1 VLITQRFHSSLL
13 PPAAH
18 HLLGLTTLVSL
29 LVSLRTA
36 SAFEAA
42 KHVRRPV
49 SIAVVDAELWV
60 ANRDTGSISTL
71 ALSDGQLTGEAYVAA
86 SLADLE
92 LFSDQ
97 SLAVAIDPRRHEV
110 VLLRNHNGKPE
121 KIDHES
127 VPHTPVSICRTN
139 QREFVVAS
147 QWARQLTHWS
157 ITQDGNLQRAAT
169 ITLPFAPRL
178 QCADAD
184 GRYLFVA
191 DAFGP
196 YLAIIDL
203 QTFRCHVTILI
214 PGHNIR
220 GMAIA
225 DNGRLLIAHQQLNE
239 FVPTTRDHVFWGTVM
254 SNLIRSLPIER
265 IVAPSTGEPGRV
277 HGSLFPLGREGNAA
291 GDPGE
296 LLLTKQGDLVLAI
309 NGTGEL
315 AQRTRYGL
323 KFDRMRVATG
333 TFSMTFG
340 PTGRYVYVASRFDD
354 RVSKVDLADDR
365 VVFES
370 SLGPRPALSPAQ
382 QGEAQFHNSR
392 LSLDGWL
399 SCHSCHSD
407 GHTGDF
413 VNDNFGDD
421 SIGAPK
427 RIPSLLGTADTAPWS
442 WQGSEQN
449 LAAQIRKSLYQ
460 TMRGGGDQR
469 FREEDVQ
476 ALTSFVQNLSPA
488 PGIAT
493 AQNRP
498 STAAVERGRQL
509 FETNTCRECH
519 PAPNFAAPLV
529 VDVGL
534 SDERGQSEFNPP
546 SLRGVSQRRQFFH
559 DGSAKSLKAVFSEFA
574 HPRDSTWSHR
584 EVEDLVRYLETL

>member
-1 VLITQRFHSSLL
+1 MQRLHLSLSPL
-13 PPAAH
+13 SAH
-18 HLLGLTTLVSL
+18 HLLGLATLVSL
-29 LVSLRTA
+29 MVSIRTV

-42 KHVRRPV
+42 EHVRRPV
-49 SIAVVDAELWV
+49 SIAVVGSEMWV

-71 ALSDGQLTGEAYVAA
+71 ALSDGQLTGEVFVAA

-97 SLAVAIDPRRHEV
+97 SLAVAVDPRRHEV
-110 VLLRNHNGKPE
+110 VLLRHSNGKPE
-121 KIDHES
+121 KIDHKG
-127 VPHTPVSICRTN
+127 VPHTPVSICRTDL
-139 QREFVVAS
+139 REFVVAS

-157 ITQDGNLQRAAT
+157 ITQNGSLQRESS

-178 QCADAD
+178 QCVDAD

-196 YLAIIDL
+196 YLAVIDL
-203 QTFRCHVTILI
+203 QTFTCHSTILI

-220 GMAIA
+220 GMAIT
-225 DNGRLLIAHQQLNE
+225 DHGRLLLTHQQLNE

-265 IVAPSTGEPGRV
+265 IVAASTAEPRRI

-296 LLLTKQGDLVLAI
+296 LLLTQQGDLVLAI

-323 KFDRMRVATG
+323 QFDRMRIATG

-340 PTGRYVYVASRFDD
+340 TTDRHVYVASRFDD
-354 RVSKVDLADDR
+354 RVSKVDLADNR
-365 VVFES
+365 VVYES
-370 SLGPRPALSPAQ
+370 SLGPRPALTPAQ

-442 WQGSEQN
+442 WRGSEQN

-469 FREEDVQ
+469 FQEEDVQ
-476 ALTSFVQNLSPA
+476 ALNSFVQSLSPA
-488 PGIAT
+488 PGIAV

-509 FETNTCRECH
+509 FETNNCLECH

-534 SDERGQSEFNPP
+534 SDELGQSKFNPP

-559 DGSAKSLKAVFSEFA
+559 DGSAKSLKDVFLEFA
-574 HPRDSTWSHR
+574 HPRETTWSDY
-584 EVEDLVRYLETL
+584 EVEDLVHYLETL